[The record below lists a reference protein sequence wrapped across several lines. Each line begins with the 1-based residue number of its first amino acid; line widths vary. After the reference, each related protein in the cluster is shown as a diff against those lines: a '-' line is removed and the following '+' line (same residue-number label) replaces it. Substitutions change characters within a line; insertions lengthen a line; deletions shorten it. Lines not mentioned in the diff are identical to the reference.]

1 MTRIDLDGEDA
12 ADGLIALVVAVI
24 ELLLE
29 TMEREAVRRMES
41 GQLTDEEIERLG
53 AQLASIEAEIERI
66 KADAGIDE
74 DVTDLRTQLHDLV
87 DGAVSSLASDAN
99 DEPFAGGGRS

>member
-12 ADGLIALVVAVI
+12 ADGLIALVVTIV

-29 TMEREAVRRMES
+29 VMEREAVRRMES
-41 GQLTDEEIERLG
+41 GQLTDEETERLG
-53 AQLASIEAEIERI
+53 AQLASIEAEIDRI

-74 DVTDLRTQLHDLV
+74 DVEDLRARLHDLV
-87 DGAVSSLASDAN
+87 DGAVSSLAVD
-99 DEPFAGGGRS
+99 DETLVGGGRR